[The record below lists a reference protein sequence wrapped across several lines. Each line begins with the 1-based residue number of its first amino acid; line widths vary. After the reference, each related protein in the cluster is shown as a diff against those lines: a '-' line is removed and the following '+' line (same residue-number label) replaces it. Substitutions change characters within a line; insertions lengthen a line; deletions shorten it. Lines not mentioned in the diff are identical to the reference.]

1 MKDLPYGWTEQY
13 AIKEL
18 LRITDDLMKRVG
30 RLESEVISLQQ
41 GKQDR
46 RGRKPSAVKPIALG

>member
-1 MKDLPYGWTEQY
+1 MDLPYGWTESF

-30 RLESEVISLQQ
+30 TLEQRVIQLEQ

-46 RGRKPSAVKPIALG
+46 RGRKPIATK